1 MGIEKVGIVG
11 GGVMGTGIAQV
22 LALAGYEAVVREVEE
37 KFLEKSQVELAT
49 GRYGLERAVE
59 RNKITPDEARRTQSR
74 VAFTLD
80 ISDLKDCDLVIEA
93 VPENKP
99 LKQKVF
105 GELDTVVK
113 PGAILASNTSGFS
126 ITELAQ
132 SVQRRDRFLGIH
144 FFSPVPLMKVVEII
158 HQPETLEDVIRACEL
173 VVEKIG
179 KQSIR
184 VKDAPG
190 KYGFVANRIYFAM
203 IQEAQKVVQE
213 GIATPAD
220 VDKVMTLGY
229 NWPVGPFGMVQ
240 GAKGGWKK

>member
-1 MGIEKVGIVG
+1 MEISKVGIVG

-22 LALAGYEAVVREVEE
+22 LALAGYDVAVKEVEQ
-37 KFLEKSQVELAT
+37 KFLEKSQGELTT

-59 RNKITPDEARRTQSR
+59 RKKISPEEAKKAASR
-74 VAFTLD
+74 VRFTLD
-80 ISDLKDCDLVIEA
+80 MADMKDCDLVIEA
-93 VPENKP
+93 VPEQKP
-99 LKQKVF
+99 LKEKVF
-105 GELDTVVK
+105 AELDTVVK
-113 PGAILASNTSGFS
+113 PGAIIASNTSGFA

-132 SVQRRDRFLGIH
+132 SVKRRTLFAGLH

-158 HQPETLEDVIRACEL
+158 HQPETSKETLDALEKL
-173 VVEKIG
+173 VEKIG
-179 KQSIR
+179 KNSIR

-203 IQEAQKVVQE
+203 IQEAQKVVAE

-240 GAKGGWKK
+240 GARGGWKK